1 VLAALLTVRGSGR
14 GIGRLLVAAVLVQ
27 VAWSAAMAVP
37 PTRLDLPYIVVLL
50 LDALR
55 PLAWSSLLL
64 AMLWA
69 HRPGR
74 PLVQGLALA
83 VAIAGLHFCAPIF
96 DDGPF
101 ARFGGGL
108 LAAVFGLVCVEQL
121 YRNTRDGQ
129 RWAVKFL
136 CLALGSLFAFDLV
149 LLGDALLFGVL
160 DPRWWAARG
169 YANALMAPLV
179 AITAART
186 PDWRLDVQLSR
197 HVVFHT
203 SALLASG
210 AFLLTVA
217 AIGQGMRWFGGEWG
231 AVAQT
236 LVFFAACVSLAALI
250 ASGSMRARL
259 RVAVAKHFFSHR
271 YDYRAE
277 WLRLTEL
284 LARAEPADAP
294 QGTLSQRALQGLAD
308 VVDSPGGGLWLAT
321 EDGDWRCEARLGSGE
336 RESIGADD
344 PLPRFL
350 AQRRWIVDVREQR
363 AHPERYGGLSL
374 PHWLGDDSDAWVVV
388 PLVLQDQLIGIAQ
401 LQRPVSPPPLD
412 WELRDILNT
421 AGRQVAGYLA
431 VRQAVE
437 KVVQARQFD
446 SFNRMSAFVVHDLK
460 NLVAQ
465 LALLLK
471 NAARHRDNP
480 DFQRDMLET
489 VENVLDRM
497 QGLLLQL
504 RAGTRP
510 IASAGPLPLGATL
523 RAAVAARK
531 GLPVET
537 QLDIAQDAECLDVVA
552 HADRLERV
560 VGHLLQNAA
569 EATPSDCPVRIIAR
583 RDGVHALVEVVD
595 SGHGMSR
602 SFVETQLFK
611 PFNSTKEHG
620 MGIGTF
626 ESREYLRE
634 IGGTLQVTSTE
645 GKGSTFTLRLPI
657 HATTPSHGN

>member
-1 VLAALLTVRGSGR
+1 MLAALLTVRGSGR
-14 GIGRLLVAAVLVQ
+14 GIGRLLVSAVLVQ
-27 VAWSAAMAVP
+27 IAWSLAMAASL
-37 PTRLDLPYIVVLL
+37 TRLDLPDTVVRLT
-50 LDALR
+50 DALR
-55 PLAWSSLLL
+55 PFAWSSLLL
-64 AMLWA
+64 AMLWG

-74 PLVQGLALA
+74 PLVTGLAIA
-83 VAIAGLHFCAPIF
+83 AAIAGLQFGAPIL
-96 DDGPF
+96 DDGPLT
-101 ARFGGGL
+101 RFGSGL

-121 YRNTRDGQ
+121 YRNTRDDQ

-149 LLGDALLFGVL
+149 LLGDALLFGRL
-160 DPRWWAARG
+160 DPRWWSARG
-169 YANALMAPLV
+169 YATALVAPLV

-186 PDWRLDVQLSR
+186 PDWRLDITMSR
-197 HVVFHT
+197 EVVFHT

-210 AFLLTVA
+210 AFLLVVA

-236 LVFFAACVSLAALI
+236 LAVFAALVTLAALL
-250 ASGSMRARL
+250 ASGSLRARL
-259 RVAVAKHFFSHR
+259 RVAVAKHFFSYR
-271 YDYRAE
+271 YDYRTE

-308 VVDSPGGGLWLAT
+308 VVDSPGGALWLCT
-321 EDGDWRCEARLGSGE
+321 DDGDWRCEARCGTGE
-336 RESIGADD
+336 RGPIAADD
-344 PLPRFL
+344 DLPRFL
-350 AQRRWIVDVREQR
+350 SRKRWIIDLREQR
-363 AHPERYGGLSL
+363 AHPDRYAGLTL
-374 PHWLGDDSDAWVVV
+374 PHWLTDDPDAWVVV
-388 PLVLQDQLIGIAQ
+388 PLVLQDRLIGFAQ
-401 LQRPVSPPPLD
+401 LQRPVSPSPLD

-421 AGRQVAGYLA
+421 AGGQVAGYLA

-471 NAARHRDNP
+471 NAARHRDKP
-480 DFQRDMLET
+480 EFQRDMLET

-510 IASAGPLPLGATL
+510 IAPAGPLSLGATL
-523 RAAVAARK
+523 RAAVAAKK
-531 GLPVET
+531 GLPVEMK
-537 QLDIAQDAECLDVVA
+537 LDIAQDAEGLDVVA

-560 VGHLLQNAA
+560 VGHLIQNAA
-569 EATPSDCPVRIIAR
+569 EATPSGRPVRIVVR
-583 RDGVHALVEVVD
+583 RDGVHTLIEVVD
-595 SGHGMSR
+595 SGHGMSPA
-602 SFVETQLFK
+602 FVETRLFK

-634 IGGTLQVTSTE
+634 IGGTLQVASTE
-645 GKGSTFTLRLPI
+645 GIGSTFTLRLPI
-657 HATTPSHGN
+657 HDPPPSPGH